1 MGYSEF
7 VGFMAGLSIAIAI
20 AIDITLPAFDEIKD
34 SLELD
39 PSSNALALTISLYFL
54 GMALSQIF
62 YGPLADHFGRKPVL
76 NAGLILFTI
85 GAAWS
90 TFAPSL
96 GSLLASRFVWG
107 VGAGSPR
114 VLSNTIVRDVF
125 DGDRMARVLSL
136 VMSVFLIGPVIAPL
150 VGEGLLTLGTWR
162 VVFGAGLVLGVG
174 MLVWALRL
182 EETLIPEHRTRFGFR
197 RTGQALR
204 AVLATRATI
213 GYTVAL
219 TFIFGVLITLLGSLP
234 LIFADVYG
242 RADQFALL
250 FSIASAVS
258 AIAAY
263 VNSRLVERTG
273 ARTVMRVSSVGFVVV
288 GFLATVFSM
297 IGEGEPGFW
306 LWFTLVTMIFA
317 LLNILIPTGSALAL
331 EPMGRI
337 AGTAS
342 SVVGTLSLLGGTLL
356 GMLIDSRLEGSVT
369 PMSAGFLAYGSLALI
384 AVMWADRPS
393 ARISANLKKT

>member
-182 EETLIPEHRTRFGFR
+182 EETLIPEHRTRFGFK